1 MWWEGGKKH
10 LQQYRHRCAVA
21 DHIHS
26 ETGTVTVLVSKKRT
40 EKTERVTIIYRWR
53 TSQALSTSSDNA
65 SWGLLL
71 TNKATR
77 FWRRDSALSSPISL
91 TLMSSPH
98 LRLQVSLCFHSI
110 FLLIIC
116 FSSAYS
122 LVITHFNE
130 FLLLLFIR
138 VSLCSQGARGRGRIE
153 VIDSYCQ
160 DLSWRLS
167 SRQARCRTTY
177 YCSHF
182 ALLCRTCIP
191 VSALPTLLLVFPFL
205 FWIPSCFICGF
216 RVLSS
221 ITLCLKN

>member
-1 MWWEGGKKH
+1 M
-10 LQQYRHRCAVA
+10 
-21 DHIHS
+21 
-26 ETGTVTVLVSKKRT
+26 KR
-40 EKTERVTIIYRWR
+40 ELRERERVTIIYRWR

-65 SWGLLL
+65 SRGLLL
-71 TNKATR
+71 TNKTTR
-77 FWRRDSALSSPISL
+77 FWRRDSAPSSPISL
-91 TLMSSPH
+91 TLMSFPH
-98 LRLQVSLCFHSI
+98 LQLQVSLSFHSN

-122 LVITHFNE
+122 LVVTHFNHFCYYFFE
-130 FLLLLFIR
+130 FRF
-138 VSLCSQGARGRGRIE
+138 CSQGARGRGRIE

-191 VSALPTLLLVFPFL
+191 VSAFPVAFPFL
-205 FWIPSCFICGF
+205 F
-216 RVLSS
+216 
-221 ITLCLKN
+221 

>member
-1 MWWEGGKKH
+1 MWWEGGKKQ

-71 TNKATR
+71 TSKATR
-77 FWRRDSALSSPISL
+77 FWRRDSAPLSPISL

-98 LRLQVSLCFHSI
+98 LRLQVSLCFHLN

-116 FSSAYS
+116 FSSVYS
-122 LVITHFNE
+122 LVITHFNR

-138 VSLCSQGARGRGRIE
+138 VSLSAAKEQEAVAVLKLLTLTAKIFPGVFHHGKPAAVLPIIARILPSFAEPAFRSLHSQL
-153 VIDSYCQ
+153 YY
-160 DLSWRLS
+160 LS
-167 SRQARCRTTY
+167 
-177 YCSHF
+177 
-182 ALLCRTCIP
+182 
-191 VSALPTLLLVFPFL
+191 FL
-205 FWIPSCFICGF
+205 FYFEFPV
-216 RVLSS
+216 VLFVFYFCPQLLSA
-221 ITLCLKN
+221 